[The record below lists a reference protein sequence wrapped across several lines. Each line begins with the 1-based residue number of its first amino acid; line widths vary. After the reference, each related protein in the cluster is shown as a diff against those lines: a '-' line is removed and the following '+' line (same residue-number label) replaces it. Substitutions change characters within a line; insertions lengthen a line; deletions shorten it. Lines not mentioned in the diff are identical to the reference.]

1 MLMNANHIG
10 NQLIKLNIVDSTNN
24 YAAKYLKQTKIPFGT
39 VIMAQY
45 QTKGKGQVDSVWNA
59 NKNDN
64 ILMSVILD
72 TSFLSVNRV
81 FYLSKIVS
89 LSIHESLNSFDIG
102 NIFIKWPNDIFVNKE
117 KIAGILIENQW
128 KGQSLISSIVGI
140 GINVNQTLFPESYN
154 ATSLKLLKSKTYS
167 LDEVFE
173 KVIARMNYNFTLLNN
188 LSFDKIDSDYH
199 KYLLNYNKITNF
211 FIKNKI
217 VKAKLCGVDS
227 FGKIV
232 LKMDNNELKYY
243 DLKQVKQ
250 IM

>member
-1 MLMNANHIG
+1 MLMNTNRIG
-10 NQLIKLNIVDSTNN
+10 NQLIKLNVVDSTNN

-45 QTKGKGQVDSVWNA
+45 QTDGKGQVNSVWNA
-59 NKNDN
+59 NKSDN

-72 TSFLSVNRV
+72 TSFLPVNRI

-102 NIFIKWPNDIFVNKE
+102 NVFIKWPNDIFVNKD

-128 KGQSLISSIVGI
+128 KGLSLISSIVGI
-140 GINVNQTLFPESYN
+140 GVNVNQTVFPESYN

-167 LDEVFE
+167 LDEVLE
-173 KVIARMNYNFTLLNN
+173 KIIVRMNYNFSLLKN

-199 KYLLNYNKITNF
+199 KYLLNYNKVTDF
-211 FIKNKI
+211 FIKNEV
-217 VKAKLCGVDS
+217 VKAKLSGVNS
-227 FGKIV
+227 LGKIV
-232 LKMDNNELKYY
+232 LKINNNELKCY

-250 IM
+250 II